1 MASVNK
7 VILIGNLGQA
17 PDVRMTH
24 SNMKV
29 AEISIATTRRFTRN
43 DEQVDLLKAAWY
55 LNAFFTVYPALQDL
69 EAGYMQLIEVKMS
82 ALKLCEIP
90 TLQKAAKEP
99 SALKFFRRLFNS
111 CVEKLCSLGLS
122 QDEIWENI
130 KYNEDAYRRLFG
142 NGNAGAFTVAH
153 SFA

>member
-43 DEQVDLLKAAWY
+43 DERVEQTQWH
-55 LNAFFTVYPALQDL
+55 TVTLWGRLA
-69 EAGYMQLIEVKMS
+69 
-82 ALKLCEIP
+82 EI
-90 TLQKAAKEP
+90 
-99 SALKFFRRLFNS
+99 
-111 CVEKLCSLGLS
+111 VEKYTGKGSSVYIEGRLETDKW
-122 QDEIWENI
+122 QDQ
-130 KYNEDAYRRLFG
+130 
-142 NGNAGAFTVAH
+142 NGQTRYTTKIIAESVQLLDKRAR
-153 SFA
+153 

>member
-43 DEQVDLLKAAWY
+43 NERVEQTQWHTITLW
-55 LNAFFTVYPALQDL
+55 
-69 EAGYMQLIEVKMS
+69 G
-82 ALKLCEIP
+82 KLAEI
-90 TLQKAAKEP
+90 
-99 SALKFFRRLFNS
+99 
-111 CVEKLCSLGLS
+111 VEKYTTKGKLDLHRGAPRNRKMAGSERPNPIHNQSDCRIDSTAG
-122 QDEIWENI
+122 Q
-130 KYNEDAYRRLFG
+130 
-142 NGNAGAFTVAH
+142 NAAIGEKQWNTKN
-153 SFA
+153 

>member
-43 DEQVDLLKAAWY
+43 DERVEQTQWH
-55 LNAFFTVYPALQDL
+55 T
-69 EAGYMQLIEVKMS
+69 I
-82 ALKLCEIP
+82 
-90 TLQKAAKEP
+90 TLWGKI
-99 SALKFFRRLFNS
+99 
-111 CVEKLCSLGLS
+111 VEKYTTKGSSIYIEGRLETEKW
-122 QDEIWENI
+122 QDQ
-130 KYNEDAYRRLFG
+130 
-142 NGNAGAFTVAH
+142 NGQTRYTTKVIAE
-153 SFA
+153 SIQLLDRMQR

>member
-43 DEQVDLLKAAWY
+43 DERVEQTQRHTITLW
-55 LNAFFTVYPALQDL
+55 
-69 EAGYMQLIEVKMS
+69 G
-82 ALKLCEIP
+82 KLAEI
-90 TLQKAAKEP
+90 
-99 SALKFFRRLFNS
+99 
-111 CVEKLCSLGLS
+111 VEKYTTKGSSIYIEGRLETEKW
-122 QDEIWENI
+122 QDQ
-130 KYNEDAYRRLFG
+130 
-142 NGNAGAFTVAH
+142 NGQTRYTTKVIAE
-153 SFA
+153 SIQLLDRMQR

>member
-43 DEQVDLLKAAWY
+43 NERVEQTQWHTITLW
-55 LNAFFTVYPALQDL
+55 
-69 EAGYMQLIEVKMS
+69 G
-82 ALKLCEIP
+82 KLAEI
-90 TLQKAAKEP
+90 
-99 SALKFFRRLFNS
+99 
-111 CVEKLCSLGLS
+111 VEKYTTKGSSIYIEG
-122 QDEIWENI
+122 
-130 KYNEDAYRRLFG
+130 RLETEKWAG
-142 NGNAGAFTVAH
+142 SERPNPIHNQSDCRIDSTAGQNAAIGEKQWNTKN
-153 SFA
+153 

>member
-43 DEQVDLLKAAWY
+43 DERVELTQWHTITLW
-55 LNAFFTVYPALQDL
+55 
-69 EAGYMQLIEVKMS
+69 G
-82 ALKLCEIP
+82 KLAEI
-90 TLQKAAKEP
+90 
-99 SALKFFRRLFNS
+99 
-111 CVEKLCSLGLS
+111 VEKYTTKGSSIYIEGRLETEKW
-122 QDEIWENI
+122 QDQ
-130 KYNEDAYRRLFG
+130 
-142 NGNAGAFTVAH
+142 NGQTRYTTKVIAE
-153 SFA
+153 SIQLLDRMQR